1 MSTRVVIV
9 NTGAGNL
16 FSLEKVLSQL
26 NTSVKISAHPSDI
39 ANADKI
45 ILPGVGHFE
54 TAMTTMR
61 SDGSIDA
68 LNEAALHKRKTIL
81 GICLGMQMMAK
92 ESEEGETTGLGWI
105 DAKVTKLKVSD
116 QQRYKVPHICWNG
129 ITVKSDCALTKDI
142 SADSLY
148 YFLHAYCVQ
157 PADKETIAATTTYE
171 SEFPSVINAGNLYG
185 VQFHPEKS
193 HQAGLRLLENF
204 IRI

>member
-1 MSTRVVIV
+1 LSTRVVIV

-54 TAMTTMR
+54 TAMSTMR

-92 ESEEGETTGLGWI
+92 ESEEGETSGLGWI

-129 ITVKSDCALTKDI
+129 ITVKADCALTRDI

-157 PADKETIAATTTYE
+157 PADKKTIAATTTYE